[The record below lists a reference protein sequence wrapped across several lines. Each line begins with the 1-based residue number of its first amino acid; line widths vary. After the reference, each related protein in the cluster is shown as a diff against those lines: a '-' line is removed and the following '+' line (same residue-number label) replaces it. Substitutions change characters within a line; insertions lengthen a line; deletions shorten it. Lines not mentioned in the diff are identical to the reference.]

1 MSPVPERT
9 HTSESVLG
17 DEAAALGIAVI
28 GMAGRFSGAPD
39 IETLWQKLCA
49 GNECLVRFSPAELR
63 GAGIPSTLV
72 EDQFYVPVNG
82 SLVDVEWFDAEFFGM
97 SPREAAVTDPQ
108 HRIFLE
114 LAWQALENSGH
125 DPARFD
131 GAIGVYAGCGASS
144 YLLHNLLP
152 NRGELADFGELRVRM
167 ATSQEY
173 LATRTSFKL
182 NLTGPSVSVNTACS
196 TSLVAVHL
204 ACDALRNFQCDMA
217 LAGGISV
224 QLPQVKGYLYEPGGI
239 LSPDG
244 HCRPFDALA
253 QGTVS
258 GNGGAVVLL
267 KRLADALND
276 HDTIH
281 AVIRGSAINN
291 DGADKAGYT
300 APSVR
305 GQAQVIIEAQDVA
318 GIDPGTIGYVETH
331 GTGTPLGDPIEF
343 AALTRAFRRTTQ
355 RQRFC
360 ALGAVKSN
368 LGHLD
373 EAAGVAGLIKAVLAL
388 RCRRIPP
395 SLHFRTPNPELDY
408 EASPF
413 FVDASLRDWPA
424 PPDGIRRA
432 GVSSFGIGGTNAHV
446 VLEEWPAAP
455 LYTAARPIQL
465 LPLSAPA
472 AEGLAQSR
480 TALAASLAADSAPA
494 LSDAAYTLQIGRR
507 AFAWR
512 AAVVAADAGEAIASL
527 HDGGPAGA
535 AAPRDPPPVVFM
547 FSGQGSQYPGMAD
560 GLYAC
565 EPVFQETLD
574 HCAELLRPRLGL
586 DLRDALYSAQYD
598 AGAALQRT
606 KLAQPALFAVSYCLS
621 RLWQSWGIRPVAVI
635 GHSLGEYVAACAA
648 GALDFEVALTLVAER
663 GRLMQAASTGAM
675 LAVSLGEAALRPLLG
690 DGIELAAVNAPDR
703 CVVGGPVRAVQ
714 RFAASLEARGVE
726 ARLLHTSHAFHT
738 AAMEPA
744 LETFAAELGRV
755 GFHPPEIPLVSNLTG
770 DWIQPEQS
778 ADPDYYLQQAR
789 RPVRFADGLAA
800 ILGRYPDAVLLEV
813 GPGQALAQAARRCAP
828 KGTLCLG
835 SLPPPQGGVAHR
847 VMLASLGALWKHGVA
862 PDWTKFA
869 EPGRQRVALPVT
881 PLQRQRH
888 WIEAPP
894 PADPAPPQ
902 AAAAEAWY
910 HRRVWHRAPSAAAAM
925 PQGHWL
931 LIAQHG
937 QDRLVAERLQSAAC
951 RVTRLRLGADLDRK
965 LPEERC
971 EIVWLASHGSSAGWH
986 AEDWVRGLIGL
997 FQALDGRP
1005 PPSGVTV
1012 VASGVAAVAPGEA
1025 AGIDPEKGTIPG
1037 FLRAAAREYPDLAI
1051 RLCDFP
1057 ADTLGDVFA
1066 VNALLSRCT
1075 DPDANLFTAWRPGGW
1090 WRAGLERLPAQP
1102 SAMLPLRFGGTYLI
1116 TGGLGGIGLTIAE
1129 YLAREWRARLVLLS
1143 RTAVPPEEAW
1153 PRVPAA
1159 PSALRDAL
1167 GRLQELR
1174 AAGAAVLVETAD
1186 LADEAQLAGALARAK
1201 ARFGA
1206 LHGVVH
1212 AAGVPD
1218 GGLIARQQRAAIDAV
1233 LAPKIAGTRCLW
1245 ARLKDEKLDFL
1256 VLCSAL
1262 SATIGAPG
1270 QAAYCAANSYLDNL
1284 ALCGA
1289 APWPVL
1295 SIAWDAWRDVGMAV
1309 RARLSAAQRH
1319 VVKHPLIETCEAT
1332 EDGRL
1337 IFHAQVSPARNWVLA
1352 EHRIG
1357 DDAIFPGTG
1366 LLELAYSAA
1375 CQALGRTALALEE
1388 VVFLQPLRLRADAE
1402 AGVEIAISRPPERAG
1417 FAISS
1422 RIGDGPPRVH
1432 AEGRIAA
1439 IDAIAERSTP
1449 VSSPGQPIGETLR
1462 GRLAL
1467 FGPRWQC
1474 LSRLRG
1480 DARDRADIALPP
1492 DFAGADADYRLHP
1505 ALLDVATGFAV
1516 LDREQR
1522 SELLPTGY
1530 RRIAIYGPLPLKFSS
1545 QVTQYQ
1551 VGPEGLQL
1559 DVKLEDPDG
1568 RTIASVAGYEFR
1580 RSAQLAAS
1588 AENFRLA
1595 LTLPGRL
1602 DSLGVEACLRHAPGP
1617 GEVEIEVF
1625 AAGLNFKEVLFAAG
1639 LLPEPEAAGL
1649 RFGLECAGRVIRAG
1663 PQVGEHRPGD
1673 AVIAYGPGC
1682 VQRFAILPAAQV
1694 LAMPAGLSFAEAAGV
1709 PTAFVTA
1716 YYALTHQARLQS
1728 GETILIHAA
1737 TGGVGFAAVRVAQ
1750 RLGAIVLC
1758 TAGNSEKRAYLERLG
1773 IGGVFDSR
1781 SADFVD
1787 GVRRHTRGRG
1797 VDVVL
1802 NSLSGELLRAGLSC
1816 LAPYGRFLELGV
1828 RDIHAGR
1835 PLDLG
1840 YFAKAISFHAISVGP
1855 GMPGFY
1861 EIFRE
1866 VVDMIASGGL
1876 APLPHKLFPLT
1887 AACDAFNHMARA
1899 QHIGKIV
1906 LALRPQAQ
1914 ERPEP
1919 RPAGSLS
1926 CPEGLAVFRYALAS
1940 GQPHIIVSKQ
1950 DPAALLA
1957 RQAWS
1962 AAAAAPPIAEGTPRP
1977 LLATPFVAPA
1987 EPAETGLAA
1996 IWRRLLGLAE
2006 IGANDDFF
2014 ALGGDSL
2021 IGAQLIAQAN
2031 RQLGGRLTLRQLFE
2045 CPTIAGLAAQL
2056 TKTAGPVAGS
2066 IPPAPAQPDY
2076 PLSHAQRRLWIL
2088 ARNPAASVAY
2098 NMSYRLSLGGALD
2111 ASALR
2116 RAFGFVLARHESLR
2130 TAFVVIDG
2138 EPRAE
2143 IRPAAEFALPIIDLE
2158 REPDRE
2164 AEVQREIAAEA
2175 REPLALIDPPLLRAR
2190 LLRLAPDRHV
2200 LLLTVHHIVADGLS
2214 LNVLMRELDEAYAA
2228 NAAGRMPLLPELALQ
2243 AKDIAV
2249 WEQSRLVA
2257 GALRGDREYWL
2268 EQLAGELPVPEL
2280 PTDRPRP
2287 PERQFAGGVVV
2298 KQLRGGSAFALRRS
2312 CREQGASL
2320 FTALVAAVMVLL
2332 HQLTGEE
2339 EILVGTPVA
2348 GRGDAEL
2355 EGQIGHYL
2363 NTVVLRGTVRRSE
2376 RFTAL
2381 LERVRGIIAEALS
2394 HQSYPFDL
2402 LVEELAIR
2410 PSPGHQPLFDV
2421 QVNLMPASTPRVRLG
2436 DLEAEGFATDNGTTI
2451 FDLNFMFSDGPGA
2464 LTLEIGYATAL
2475 FEAQT
2480 VSSWGE
2486 AVLAVLAA
2494 IGEEPGCSVRSLCGL
2509 IADDDTASEKAGFL
2523 AAALQLDDEF

>member
-1 MSPVPERT
+1 VLERT
-9 HTSESVLG
+9 HTSETVLG

-49 GNECLVRFSPAELR
+49 GKECLVRFSPAELR

-72 EDQFYVPVNG
+72 DDEFYVPVNG
-82 SLVDVEWFDAEFFGM
+82 SLADVESFDAEFFGM

-114 LAWQALENSGH
+114 LAWQALENSGY

-152 NRGELADFGELRVRM
+152 NRAELADFGELRVRM

-173 LATRTSFKL
+173 LATRISFKL

-224 QLPQVKGYLYEPGGI
+224 QLPQVKGYRYDPGGI

-258 GNGGAVVLL
+258 GNGGAAVLL
-267 KRLADALND
+267 KRLADALDD

-318 GIDPGTIGYVETH
+318 GVDPATIGYVETH

-343 AALTRAFRRTTQ
+343 AALTRAFRRTTER
-355 RQRFC
+355 RQFC

-373 EAAGVAGLIKAVLAL
+373 EAAGVAGLIKAMLAL

-413 FVDASLRDWPA
+413 FVNAVLRDWPA

-446 VLEEWPAAP
+446 VLEEWPLAP
-455 LYTAARPIQL
+455 QCTSARPIQL
-465 LPLSAPA
+465 LPISAPA

-480 TALAASLAADSAPA
+480 AALAESLAADSAPA

-507 AFAWR
+507 AFKWR
-512 AAVVAADAGEAIASL
+512 AAVVAADTAEAIASL
-527 HDGGPAGA
+527 QDGGPAGA

-547 FSGQGSQYPGMAD
+547 FSGQGSQYPGMGD

-574 HCAELLRPRLGL
+574 RCAALLRPRLGL
-586 DLRDALYSAQYD
+586 DLRDVLYGARCD
-598 AGAALQRT
+598 ADAALQRT
-606 KLAQPALFAVSYCLS
+606 ELAQPALFTVGYCLS

-648 GALDFEVALTLVAER
+648 GVLDFEAALALAAER

-675 LAVSLGEAALRPLLG
+675 LAVSLGETALRPLLG

-703 CVVGGPVRAVQ
+703 CVVGGPVRAAQ
-714 RFAASLEARGVE
+714 RFAAALGARGVE
-726 ARLLHTSHAFHT
+726 ARLLRTSHAFHT
-738 AAMEPA
+738 VAMEPA
-744 LETFAAELGRV
+744 LEAFAADLGRV
-755 GFHPPEIPLVSNLTG
+755 GFRPPEIPLVSNLTG
-770 DWIQPEQS
+770 DWIRPEQS
-778 ADPDYYLQQAR
+778 VDPDYYLQQAR
-789 RPVRFADGLAA
+789 RPVRFSDGLAA

-813 GPGQALAQAARRCAP
+813 GPGQALVQAVRRGAP
-828 KGTLCLG
+828 NGTLCLN

-847 VMLASLGALWKHGVA
+847 VMLASLGALWMHGVG

-869 EPGRQRVALPVT
+869 APGRQRVALPVT
-881 PLQRQRH
+881 PFQRQRH
-888 WIEAPP
+888 WIDALRL
-894 PADPAPPQ
+894 ADPLPPQ
-902 AAAAEAWY
+902 AVAAEAWY
-910 HRRVWHRAPSAAAAM
+910 YRLVWHRAAPPPAAT
-925 PQGHWL
+925 PRGHWL
-931 LIAQHG
+931 LIAQQG
-937 QDRLVAERLQSAAC
+937 QDRLVAARLQSAGC
-951 RVTRLRLGADLDRK
+951 RVTRLRLGAHLDRE
-965 LPEERC
+965 LPDERC
-971 EIVWLASHGSSAGWH
+971 EIVWLASHGSGAGWL
-986 AEDWVRGLIGL
+986 AEEWVRGLIGL
-997 FQALDGRP
+997 FQAVDGRP
-1005 PPSGVTV
+1005 PPSAVTV
-1012 VASGVAAVAPGEA
+1012 VVSGVAAVAPGEA
-1025 AGIDPEKGTIPG
+1025 ARLDPEKGTILG
-1037 FLRAAAREYPDLAI
+1037 FLRAAAAEYPDLPI
-1051 RLCDFP
+1051 RLCDLP
-1057 ADTLGDVFA
+1057 ADALLDGVA
-1066 VNALLSRCT
+1066 VNALLARCGH
-1075 DPDANLFTAWRPGGW
+1075 PDADQFTAWRPGGW
-1090 WRAGLERLPAQP
+1090 WRAGLERIPARHLG
-1102 SAMLPLRFGGTYLI
+1102 SLPLRFGGTYLI
-1116 TGGLGGIGLTIAE
+1116 TGGLGGIGLTVAE
-1129 YLAREWRARLVLLS
+1129 YLAREWRARLILLG

-1153 PRVPAA
+1153 PRLLAEGAA
-1159 PSALRDAL
+1159 PPALRNAL

-1186 LADEAQLAGALARAK
+1186 LADEVQTAAALARAK

-1218 GGLIARQQRAAIDAV
+1218 GGLIARQQRPAIDGV

-1284 ALCGA
+1284 ALSAA

-1309 RARLSAAQRH
+1309 RTGQSAAQRR
-1319 VVKHPLIETCEAT
+1319 VVDHPLIETCEAT

-1337 IFHAQVSPARNWVLA
+1337 VFHARVSPARSWVLA
-1352 EHRIG
+1352 EHCIG
-1357 DDAIFPGTG
+1357 DEAIFPGTG
-1366 LLELAYSAA
+1366 FLELAYSAA
-1375 CQALGRTALALEE
+1375 CQALGGTALALEE
-1388 VVFLQPLRLRADAE
+1388 VVLLQPLRLRADAE
-1402 AGVEIAISRPPERAG
+1402 AGVEIAISRHSDRPG

-1422 RIGDGPPRVH
+1422 RIGDNPPRVH
-1432 AEGRIAA
+1432 AEGWIAA
-1439 IDAIAERSTP
+1439 IDAVAERSTP
-1449 VSSPGQPIGETLR
+1449 VLSPGQPIGETLR
-1462 GRLAL
+1462 RRLAL

-1474 LSRLRG
+1474 LLRLRG
-1480 DARDRADIALPP
+1480 DARDRAEIALPP
-1492 DFAGADADYRLHP
+1492 DLADADAGYRLHP

-1516 LDREQR
+1516 LDREHR
-1522 SELLPTGY
+1522 SELLPAGY
-1530 RRIAIYGPLPLKFSS
+1530 RRVAIYGPLPLQFSS
-1545 QVTQYQ
+1545 RVTQYQ
-1551 VGPEGLQL
+1551 VGPEGLRL
-1559 DVKLEDPDG
+1559 DLRLEDRDG
-1568 RTIASVAGYEFR
+1568 QTIASVTGYEFR
-1580 RSAQLAAS
+1580 RLAQPAAS

-1595 LTLPGRL
+1595 LAAPGRL
-1602 DSLGVEACLRHAPGP
+1602 DSLGVEACLRDAPGP

-1649 RFGLECAGRVIRAG
+1649 RFGLECAGRVIRTG
-1663 PQVGEHRPGD
+1663 PQAGQLRPGD
-1673 AVIAYGPGC
+1673 AVIACGSGC
-1682 VQRFAILPAAQV
+1682 LQHYAVLPTVQA

-1709 PTAFVTA
+1709 PTAYVTA
-1716 YYALTHQARLQS
+1716 YYALTRQARLQQ
-1728 GETILIHAA
+1728 GETVLIHAA
-1737 TGGVGFAAVRVAQ
+1737 AGGVGLAAVRIAQ
-1750 RLGAIVLC
+1750 GLGAIVLC
-1758 TAGNSEKRAYLERLG
+1758 TAGNREKRAYIERLG
-1773 IGGVFDSR
+1773 IDGVFDSR
-1781 SADFVD
+1781 SADFVG
-1787 GVRRHTRGRG
+1787 GVRRHTGGRG

-1828 RDIHAGR
+1828 RDIHAGQ

-1840 YFAKAISFHAISVGP
+1840 YFAKAISFHALSVGP
-1855 GMPGFY
+1855 GMPGFS
-1861 EIFRE
+1861 EIFHE
-1866 VVDMIASGGL
+1866 VVDKIASGGL

-1887 AACDAFNHMARA
+1887 AACDAFDHMARA
-1899 QHIGKIV
+1899 QHIGKVV
-1906 LALRPQAQ
+1906 LALRPEAQ

-1919 RPAGSLS
+1919 NPAESGLS
-1926 CPEGLAVFRYALAS
+1926 CAEGLTVFRYALAS

-1950 DPAALLA
+1950 DPAALFA
-1957 RQAWS
+1957 RQARS
-1962 AAAAAPPIAEGTPRP
+1962 VAVIAEGAPRP
-1977 LLATPFVAPA
+1977 MLASAFVAPA
-1987 EPAETGLAA
+1987 GPAETGLAV

-2021 IGAQLIAQAN
+2021 IGAQVIAQAN

-2045 CPTIAGLAAQL
+2045 CPTVAGLAAQL
-2056 TKTAGPVAGS
+2056 TEPAGAVAGS
-2066 IPPAPAQPDY
+2066 IPPAPTQPDY
-2076 PLSHAQRRLWIL
+2076 PLSHAQRRMWIL

-2098 NMSYRLSLGGALD
+2098 NMSYRLSLDGALD
-2111 ASALR
+2111 APALR
-2116 RAFGFVLARHESLR
+2116 RALSFVVGRHESLR
-2130 TAFVVIDG
+2130 TAFVAIVG

-2143 IRPAAEFALPIIDLE
+2143 VRPAAEFALPIIELE
-2158 REPDRE
+2158 REPDPQ
-2164 AEVQREIAAEA
+2164 AAAQREIAAEA
-2175 REPLALIDPPLLRAR
+2175 REPLALDDPPLLRAR
-2190 LLRLAPDRHV
+2190 LLRLAPERHI

-2228 NAAGRMPLLPELALQ
+2228 NAAGRMPLLPQLTVQ

-2249 WEQSRLVA
+2249 WEQSRLAA

-2268 EQLAGELPVPEL
+2268 EQLAGELPALNL

-2287 PERQFAGGVVV
+2287 PERQFAGGVIV
-2298 KQLRGGSAFALRRS
+2298 KQLRGDRAAALRRS
-2312 CREQGASL
+2312 CREQGVSL

-2348 GRGDAEL
+2348 GRDDAEL

-2381 LERVRGIIAEALS
+2381 LERVRGTVAEALS

-2421 QVNLMPASTPRVRLG
+2421 QVNLMPASTPGVRLG
-2436 DLEAEGFATDNGTTI
+2436 DLGAEGFATDNGTTI
-2451 FDLNFMFSDGPGA
+2451 FDLNLMFSDAPDA
-2464 LTLEIGYATAL
+2464 LTLEIGYAATL
-2475 FEAQT
+2475 FAAET

-2494 IGEEPGCSVRSLCGL
+2494 IAEEPGRSVRSLCGL
-2509 IADDDTASEKAGFL
+2509 IAGGDTDREKAGFL
-2523 AAALQLDDEF
+2523 AAALQLDDGF